1 MARWDLVAQAVRT
14 EAVGMAVTTMQAQV
28 AQRRAGRARF
38 DNTGTSGSHRAAVER
53 NRIRSPSRRVG
64 GR

>member
-14 EAVGMAVTTMQAQV
+14 DAVGVAVMTMQAQV

-38 DNTGTSGSHRAAVER
+38 ESVGVSGSRRAVVQR
-53 NRIRSPSRRVG
+53 DRTRSPAPARR
-64 GR
+64 